1 MRIVT
6 WNCCRGPVSRKL
18 PLLASLRP
26 CLSIIQECPRVQR
39 DDGSL
44 LWFGTNP
51 RQGIAVIASGDWR
64 IVAGEQRDVPPFTFA
79 VQVTG
84 PVDFLLLAVWSQRND
99 DFRYVRAVIR
109 AVECYRDLIVSQ
121 PTVIAGDFN
130 SNTIWD
136 YKRPE
141 THNHSG
147 LVRLLA
153 SLDLVSA
160 YHQFFGETQ
169 GKESRPTLFLRRNP
183 TRPYHID
190 YCFIPKAWASQLH
203 HVEIATDTLWAK
215 ESDHRPL
222 LVDIGLS
229 DQTGRAEP
237 VAPANAQTNA
247 RN

>member
-18 PLLASLRP
+18 PLLASLRA
-26 CLSIIQECPRVQR
+26 SITIIQECPQVER
-39 DDGSL
+39 DDDSL

-51 RQGIAVIASGDWR
+51 RQGIAVIASGNYR
-64 IVAGEQRDVPPFTFA
+64 IVSCEQRDVPPFTFA
-79 VQVTG
+79 VQVRG
-84 PVDFLLLAVWSQRND
+84 PIDFLLLAVWSQRND

-109 AVECYRDLIVSQ
+109 AVECYRDLIASQ

-141 THNHSG
+141 TQNHSG

-160 YHQFFGETQ
+160 YHHFFNETQ
-169 GKESRPTLFLRRNP
+169 GEESRPTLFLQRNP
-183 TRPYHID
+183 AKPYHID
-190 YCFIPKAWASQLH
+190 YCFISKTWASQLRQ
-203 HVEIATDTLWAK
+203 VEIANDTVWAK

-222 LVDIGLS
+222 LIDIDLP
-229 DQTGRAEP
+229 DETREVEP
-237 VAPANAQTNA
+237 VAPADTCG
-247 RN
+247 